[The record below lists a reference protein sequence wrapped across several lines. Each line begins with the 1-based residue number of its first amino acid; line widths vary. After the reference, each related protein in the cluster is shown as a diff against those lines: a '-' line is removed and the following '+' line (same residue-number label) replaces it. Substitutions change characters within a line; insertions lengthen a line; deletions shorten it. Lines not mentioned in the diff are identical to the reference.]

1 MYHLFLDLSSDRMLP
16 LALLEQRHHKLRVN
30 GEHLVHVYNQK
41 LLKIR
46 IILAKS
52 GSYIIY

>member
-30 GEHLVHVYNQK
+30 GEHLVHGYNQK

-46 IILAKS
+46 IILARS